1 MAYTVRKLLES
12 EQFPKMK
19 LLCGE
24 KGLDLEVKGI
34 RIIEIEDM
42 ERYLTGGE
50 ILITSFQVYLSCS
63 DREVEQHFE
72 DLVKSDISGFIV
84 KKRKEYDPTGRRLS
98 LLEKHC
104 KKYEIPLVEIPG
116 DFDYWGIIRHVMIQV
131 FDKDTAR
138 LKYFKITHD
147 SFNSFIL
154 KNNGSSNT
162 ASDII
167 KFLSIMIENPV
178 VLYYGNLN
186 CMVSTNSDN
195 SKLILSDE
203 IQPYKPNIITKF
215 QYMKQMKGSCVQYV
229 VKFAILSE
237 VEVYITI
244 TEENRELTEL
254 DYMAI
259 ENAIINLQYGFLS
272 EFAQDEVKKKY
283 QRDIVHNILNGLLSS
298 KEMTEAAAQ
307 LGMKE
312 SDTYRV
318 VDFHT
323 IKKNVQRKY
332 TKEQLQEVGVIVGE
346 LMYLLPDALIY
357 RNMDQI
363 VMIQQ
368 VDSNQTELEYQ
379 KEMEEVEDVIQ
390 RSILYRKKD
399 TDFQIGIGKSVE
411 GYQRLKESYHEA
423 SRAIKYID
431 IIRLV
436 TGDKNKSVVHYSNLG
451 FFQIFGEI
459 DDVTELERYIPETL
473 KKSNISVSLIKA
485 NRTKI
490 TDSNVYGI
498 SYGYDVYAGGAG
510 NDNDGDAKDGRSG
523 GFVGFNDEGLLKN
536 NNMYY
541 CDVVRGTKDLV
552 GPFSGKSELDTVYA
566 FNSQEKVE
574 GENNNYRIY
583 RKLDQSLDQIEKNN
597 SILNSSHE
605 KDDASGWDIYT
616 IGHMNPVK
624 TFETLKNAVLVSK
637 GDSVKADLN
646 AYESSAKAVLMSD
659 TKTTLNTGESD
670 TPEPSESQDPCDENI
685 KLTINKV
692 WKDLNNFDHS
702 RPNSITV
709 TISRTWKDKAG
720 NEKTETVP
728 RYESYKIE
736 GSSDKSKWQKVIKE
750 LPAYTTD
757 GDEIYYYTY
766 SITEAKVDG
775 YTTTIDKSQDGF
787 TFTITNRHFPGLP
800 DTGGYGSYLI
810 YLIAVLLFLVYFVM
824 RYKKCKENKKA
835 EKL

>member
-104 KKYEIPLVEIPG
+104 KKYEIPLVEISE
-116 DFDYWGIIRHVMIQV
+116 DSYYWGIIRYVMIQV

-147 SFNSFIL
+147 SFNTFIL

-178 VLYYGNLN
+178 VLYYGDLN

-237 VEVYITI
+237 VEIYITI

-272 EFAQDEVKKKY
+272 EFAQNEVKKTY
-283 QRDIVHNILNGLLSS
+283 QRDLIHNILNGLLSS

-332 TKEQLQEVGVIVGE
+332 TKEQLHEVGVIEGE
-346 LMYLLPDALIY
+346 LMHLLPDALIY

-411 GYQRLKESYHEA
+411 GYQRLKESYYEA
-423 SRAIKYID
+423 SQAIKYIE

-451 FFQIFGEI
+451 FFQIFGKV
-459 DDVTELERYIPETL
+459 DDMTELERCIPETL
-473 KKSNISVSLIKA
+473 KKLYLYDDEHKGELITTLQMYLRNNQSIKKTA
-485 NRTKI
+485 DAMFVHYRT
-490 TDSNVYGI
+490 I
-498 SYGYDVYAGGAG
+498 SYRLE
-510 NDNDGDAKDGRSG
+510 KIKQISG
-523 GFVGFNDEGLLKN
+523 
-536 NNMYY
+536 
-541 CDVVRGTKDLV
+541 
-552 GPFSGKSELDTVYA
+552 
-566 FNSQEKVE
+566 
-574 GENNNYRIY
+574 I
-583 RKLDQSLDQIEKNN
+583 
-597 SILNSSHE
+597 
-605 KDDASGWDIYT
+605 
-616 IGHMNPVK
+616 
-624 TFETLKNAVLVSK
+624 
-637 GDSVKADLN
+637 
-646 AYESSAKAVLMSD
+646 
-659 TKTTLNTGESD
+659 
-670 TPEPSESQDPCDENI
+670 
-685 KLTINKV
+685 
-692 WKDLNNFDHS
+692 NFD
-702 RPNSITV
+702 N
-709 TISRTWKDKAG
+709 A
-720 NEKTETVP
+720 NEVLAV
-728 RYESYKIE
+728 SNGLIIYKMLKEIE
-736 GSSDKSKWQKVIKE
+736 
-750 LPAYTTD
+750 
-757 GDEIYYYTY
+757 
-766 SITEAKVDG
+766 
-775 YTTTIDKSQDGF
+775 
-787 TFTITNRHFPGLP
+787 
-800 DTGGYGSYLI
+800 
-810 YLIAVLLFLVYFVM
+810 
-824 RYKKCKENKKA
+824 
-835 EKL
+835 

>member
-24 KGLDLEVKGI
+24 KSLDLEVKGI

-50 ILITSFQVYLSCS
+50 ILITSFQVYLSCN

-72 DLVKSDISGFIV
+72 DLVKSEISGFIV

-116 DFDYWGIIRHVMIQV
+116 DLYYWEIIRYVIMQV

-283 QRDIVHNILNGLLSS
+283 QRDLIHNILNGLLSS

-323 IKKNVQRKY
+323 IKKNVQSKY
-332 TKEQLQEVGVIVGE
+332 TKEQLHEVGVIEGE
-346 LMYLLPDALIY
+346 LKHLLPDALIY

-423 SRAIKYID
+423 SRAIKYIE
-431 IIRLV
+431 IIRQV

-451 FFQIFGEI
+451 FFQIFSKV
-459 DDVTELERYIPETL
+459 DDMTELERCIPETL
-473 KKSNISVSLIKA
+473 KKLYLYDDEHKGELITTLQMYLRNNQSIKKTA
-485 NRTKI
+485 GAMFVHYRT
-490 TDSNVYGI
+490 I
-498 SYGYDVYAGGAG
+498 SY
-510 NDNDGDAKDGRSG
+510 R
-523 GFVGFNDEGLLKN
+523 
-536 NNMYY
+536 
-541 CDVVRGTKDLV
+541 
-552 GPFSGKSELDTVYA
+552 
-566 FNSQEKVE
+566 
-574 GENNNYRIY
+574 
-583 RKLDQSLDQIEKNN
+583 IEK
-597 SILNSSHE
+597 I
-605 KDDASGWDIYT
+605 KQISGI
-616 IGHMNPVK
+616 
-624 TFETLKNAVLVSK
+624 
-637 GDSVKADLN
+637 
-646 AYESSAKAVLMSD
+646 
-659 TKTTLNTGESD
+659 
-670 TPEPSESQDPCDENI
+670 
-685 KLTINKV
+685 
-692 WKDLNNFDHS
+692 NFD
-702 RPNSITV
+702 N
-709 TISRTWKDKAG
+709 A
-720 NEKTETVP
+720 NEVLAV
-728 RYESYKIE
+728 SNGLIIYKMLKEIE
-736 GSSDKSKWQKVIKE
+736 
-750 LPAYTTD
+750 
-757 GDEIYYYTY
+757 
-766 SITEAKVDG
+766 
-775 YTTTIDKSQDGF
+775 
-787 TFTITNRHFPGLP
+787 
-800 DTGGYGSYLI
+800 
-810 YLIAVLLFLVYFVM
+810 
-824 RYKKCKENKKA
+824 
-835 EKL
+835 

>member
-104 KKYEIPLVEIPG
+104 KKYEIPLVEISE
-116 DFDYWGIIRHVMIQV
+116 DSYYWGIIRYVMIQV

-147 SFNSFIL
+147 SFNTFIL

-237 VEVYITI
+237 VEIYITI

-332 TKEQLQEVGVIVGE
+332 TKEQLHEVGVIEGE
-346 LMYLLPDALIY
+346 LMHLLPDALIY

-368 VDSNQTELEYQ
+368 VDSDQTELEYQ
-379 KEMEEVEDVIQ
+379 KEMEEIEEVIQ

-473 KKSNISVSLIKA
+473 KKLYLYDDEHKGELITTLQMYLRNNQSIKKTA
-485 NRTKI
+485 DAMFVHYRT
-490 TDSNVYGI
+490 I
-498 SYGYDVYAGGAG
+498 SYRLE
-510 NDNDGDAKDGRSG
+510 KIKQISG
-523 GFVGFNDEGLLKN
+523 
-536 NNMYY
+536 
-541 CDVVRGTKDLV
+541 
-552 GPFSGKSELDTVYA
+552 
-566 FNSQEKVE
+566 
-574 GENNNYRIY
+574 I
-583 RKLDQSLDQIEKNN
+583 
-597 SILNSSHE
+597 
-605 KDDASGWDIYT
+605 
-616 IGHMNPVK
+616 
-624 TFETLKNAVLVSK
+624 
-637 GDSVKADLN
+637 
-646 AYESSAKAVLMSD
+646 
-659 TKTTLNTGESD
+659 
-670 TPEPSESQDPCDENI
+670 
-685 KLTINKV
+685 
-692 WKDLNNFDHS
+692 NFD
-702 RPNSITV
+702 N
-709 TISRTWKDKAG
+709 A
-720 NEKTETVP
+720 NEVLAV
-728 RYESYKIE
+728 SNGLIIYKMLKEIE
-736 GSSDKSKWQKVIKE
+736 
-750 LPAYTTD
+750 
-757 GDEIYYYTY
+757 
-766 SITEAKVDG
+766 
-775 YTTTIDKSQDGF
+775 
-787 TFTITNRHFPGLP
+787 
-800 DTGGYGSYLI
+800 
-810 YLIAVLLFLVYFVM
+810 
-824 RYKKCKENKKA
+824 
-835 EKL
+835 

>member
-50 ILITSFQVYLSCS
+50 ILITSFQVYLSCN

-104 KKYEIPLVEIPG
+104 KKYEIPLVEISE
-116 DFDYWGIIRHVMIQV
+116 DLHYWGIIRYVIMQV
-131 FDKDTAR
+131 FDKATAR

-147 SFNSFIL
+147 NFNAFIL
-154 KNNGSSNT
+154 NNNGSCNT
-162 ASDII
+162 ASNII
-167 KFLSIMIENPV
+167 KFLSVMIENPV

-237 VEVYITI
+237 VEIYITI

-323 IKKNVQRKY
+323 ITKNVQRKY
-332 TKEQLQEVGVIVGE
+332 TKEQLHEVGVIVSE
-346 LMYLLPDALIY
+346 LKHLLPDALIY

-390 RSILYRKKD
+390 RSIFYRKKD

-473 KKSNISVSLIKA
+473 KKLYLYDDEHKGELITTLQMYLRNNQSIKKTA
-485 NRTKI
+485 DAMFVHYRT
-490 TDSNVYGI
+490 I
-498 SYGYDVYAGGAG
+498 SYRLE
-510 NDNDGDAKDGRSG
+510 KIKQISG
-523 GFVGFNDEGLLKN
+523 INFNDANEVLAVSNGLIIYKMLK
-536 NNMYY
+536 
-541 CDVVRGTKDLV
+541 
-552 GPFSGKSELDTVYA
+552 E
-566 FNSQEKVE
+566 
-574 GENNNYRIY
+574 
-583 RKLDQSLDQIEKNN
+583 IE
-597 SILNSSHE
+597 
-605 KDDASGWDIYT
+605 
-616 IGHMNPVK
+616 
-624 TFETLKNAVLVSK
+624 
-637 GDSVKADLN
+637 
-646 AYESSAKAVLMSD
+646 
-659 TKTTLNTGESD
+659 
-670 TPEPSESQDPCDENI
+670 
-685 KLTINKV
+685 
-692 WKDLNNFDHS
+692 
-702 RPNSITV
+702 
-709 TISRTWKDKAG
+709 
-720 NEKTETVP
+720 
-728 RYESYKIE
+728 
-736 GSSDKSKWQKVIKE
+736 
-750 LPAYTTD
+750 
-757 GDEIYYYTY
+757 
-766 SITEAKVDG
+766 
-775 YTTTIDKSQDGF
+775 
-787 TFTITNRHFPGLP
+787 
-800 DTGGYGSYLI
+800 
-810 YLIAVLLFLVYFVM
+810 
-824 RYKKCKENKKA
+824 
-835 EKL
+835 

>member
-50 ILITSFQVYLSCS
+50 ILITSFQVYLSCN

-138 LKYFKITHD
+138 LKYFKVTHD

-283 QRDIVHNILNGLLSS
+283 QRDLIHNILNGLLSS
-298 KEMTEAAAQ
+298 KEMTEAALQ

-332 TKEQLQEVGVIVGE
+332 TKEQLHEVGVIVGE

-379 KEMEEVEDVIQ
+379 KEMEEIEEVIQ
-390 RSILYRKKD
+390 QSILYRKKD

-423 SRAIKYID
+423 SQAIKYIE

-451 FFQIFGEI
+451 FFQIFGKV
-459 DDVTELERYIPETL
+459 DDMTELERCIPETL
-473 KKSNISVSLIKA
+473 KKLYLYDDEHKGELITTLQMYLRNNQSIKKTA
-485 NRTKI
+485 GAMFVHYRT
-490 TDSNVYGI
+490 I
-498 SYGYDVYAGGAG
+498 SYRLE
-510 NDNDGDAKDGRSG
+510 KIKQISG
-523 GFVGFNDEGLLKN
+523 
-536 NNMYY
+536 
-541 CDVVRGTKDLV
+541 
-552 GPFSGKSELDTVYA
+552 
-566 FNSQEKVE
+566 
-574 GENNNYRIY
+574 I
-583 RKLDQSLDQIEKNN
+583 
-597 SILNSSHE
+597 
-605 KDDASGWDIYT
+605 
-616 IGHMNPVK
+616 
-624 TFETLKNAVLVSK
+624 
-637 GDSVKADLN
+637 
-646 AYESSAKAVLMSD
+646 
-659 TKTTLNTGESD
+659 
-670 TPEPSESQDPCDENI
+670 
-685 KLTINKV
+685 
-692 WKDLNNFDHS
+692 NFD
-702 RPNSITV
+702 N
-709 TISRTWKDKAG
+709 A
-720 NEKTETVP
+720 NEVLAV
-728 RYESYKIE
+728 SNGLIIYKMLKEIE
-736 GSSDKSKWQKVIKE
+736 
-750 LPAYTTD
+750 
-757 GDEIYYYTY
+757 
-766 SITEAKVDG
+766 
-775 YTTTIDKSQDGF
+775 
-787 TFTITNRHFPGLP
+787 
-800 DTGGYGSYLI
+800 
-810 YLIAVLLFLVYFVM
+810 
-824 RYKKCKENKKA
+824 
-835 EKL
+835 

>member
-104 KKYEIPLVEIPG
+104 KKYEIPLVEISE
-116 DFDYWGIIRHVMIQV
+116 DSYYWGIIRYVMIQV

-147 SFNSFIL
+147 SFNTFIL

-178 VLYYGNLN
+178 VLYYGDLN

-237 VEVYITI
+237 VEIYITI

-332 TKEQLQEVGVIVGE
+332 TKEQLHEVGVIEGE
-346 LMYLLPDALIY
+346 LMHLLPDALIY

-411 GYQRLKESYHEA
+411 GYQRLKESYQEA

-451 FFQIFGEI
+451 FFQIFGKV
-459 DDVTELERYIPETL
+459 DDMTELERCIPETL
-473 KKSNISVSLIKA
+473 KKLYLYDDEHKGELITTLQMYLRNNQSIKKTA
-485 NRTKI
+485 GAMFVHYRT
-490 TDSNVYGI
+490 I
-498 SYGYDVYAGGAG
+498 SYRLE
-510 NDNDGDAKDGRSG
+510 KIKQISG
-523 GFVGFNDEGLLKN
+523 
-536 NNMYY
+536 
-541 CDVVRGTKDLV
+541 
-552 GPFSGKSELDTVYA
+552 
-566 FNSQEKVE
+566 
-574 GENNNYRIY
+574 I
-583 RKLDQSLDQIEKNN
+583 
-597 SILNSSHE
+597 
-605 KDDASGWDIYT
+605 
-616 IGHMNPVK
+616 
-624 TFETLKNAVLVSK
+624 
-637 GDSVKADLN
+637 
-646 AYESSAKAVLMSD
+646 
-659 TKTTLNTGESD
+659 
-670 TPEPSESQDPCDENI
+670 
-685 KLTINKV
+685 
-692 WKDLNNFDHS
+692 NFD
-702 RPNSITV
+702 N
-709 TISRTWKDKAG
+709 A
-720 NEKTETVP
+720 NEVLAVSNGLIIHKMLKE
-728 RYESYKIE
+728 IE
-736 GSSDKSKWQKVIKE
+736 
-750 LPAYTTD
+750 
-757 GDEIYYYTY
+757 
-766 SITEAKVDG
+766 
-775 YTTTIDKSQDGF
+775 
-787 TFTITNRHFPGLP
+787 
-800 DTGGYGSYLI
+800 
-810 YLIAVLLFLVYFVM
+810 
-824 RYKKCKENKKA
+824 
-835 EKL
+835 

>member
-50 ILITSFQVYLSCS
+50 ILITSFKVYLSCS

-104 KKYEIPLVEIPG
+104 KKYEIPLVEISE
-116 DFDYWGIIRHVMIQV
+116 DSYYWGIIRYVMIQV

-147 SFNSFIL
+147 SFNTFIL

-272 EFAQDEVKKKY
+272 EFAQDEEKKTY
-283 QRDIVHNILNGLLSS
+283 QRDVIHNILNGLLSS

-332 TKEQLQEVGVIVGE
+332 TKEQLHEVGVIEGE
-346 LMYLLPDALIY
+346 LMHLLPDALIY

-379 KEMEEVEDVIQ
+379 KEMEEIEEVIQ

-411 GYQRLKESYHEA
+411 GYQRLKESYYEA
-423 SRAIKYID
+423 SQAIKYIE
-431 IIRLV
+431 IIRQV

-451 FFQIFGEI
+451 FFQIFGKV
-459 DDVTELERYIPETL
+459 DDMTELERCIPETL
-473 KKSNISVSLIKA
+473 KKLYLYDDEHKGELITTLQMYLRNNQSIKKTA
-485 NRTKI
+485 GAMFVHYRT
-490 TDSNVYGI
+490 I
-498 SYGYDVYAGGAG
+498 SYRLE
-510 NDNDGDAKDGRSG
+510 KIKQISG
-523 GFVGFNDEGLLKN
+523 
-536 NNMYY
+536 
-541 CDVVRGTKDLV
+541 
-552 GPFSGKSELDTVYA
+552 
-566 FNSQEKVE
+566 
-574 GENNNYRIY
+574 I
-583 RKLDQSLDQIEKNN
+583 
-597 SILNSSHE
+597 
-605 KDDASGWDIYT
+605 
-616 IGHMNPVK
+616 
-624 TFETLKNAVLVSK
+624 
-637 GDSVKADLN
+637 
-646 AYESSAKAVLMSD
+646 
-659 TKTTLNTGESD
+659 
-670 TPEPSESQDPCDENI
+670 
-685 KLTINKV
+685 
-692 WKDLNNFDHS
+692 NFD
-702 RPNSITV
+702 N
-709 TISRTWKDKAG
+709 A
-720 NEKTETVP
+720 NEVLAV
-728 RYESYKIE
+728 SNGLVIYKM
-736 GSSDKSKWQKVIKE
+736 
-750 LPAYTTD
+750 L
-757 GDEIYYYTY
+757 
-766 SITEAKVDG
+766 
-775 YTTTIDKSQDGF
+775 
-787 TFTITNRHFPGLP
+787 
-800 DTGGYGSYLI
+800 
-810 YLIAVLLFLVYFVM
+810 
-824 RYKKCKENKKA
+824 NK
-835 EKL
+835 

>member
-104 KKYEIPLVEIPG
+104 KKYEIPLVEISE
-116 DFDYWGIIRHVMIQV
+116 DSYYWGIIRYVMIQV

-147 SFNSFIL
+147 SFNTFIL

-178 VLYYGNLN
+178 VLYYGDLN

-237 VEVYITI
+237 VEIYITI

-272 EFAQDEVKKKY
+272 EFAQNEVKKTY
-283 QRDIVHNILNGLLSS
+283 QRDLIHNILNGLLSS

-323 IKKNVQRKY
+323 ITKNVQRKY
-332 TKEQLQEVGVIVGE
+332 TKEQLHEVGVIEGE
-346 LMYLLPDALIY
+346 LMHLLPDALIY

-368 VDSNQTELEYQ
+368 VDSDQTELEYQ
-379 KEMEEVEDVIQ
+379 KEMEEIEEVIQ

-411 GYQRLKESYHEA
+411 GYQRLKESYYEA
-423 SRAIKYID
+423 SQAIKYIE
-431 IIRLV
+431 IIRQV

-451 FFQIFGEI
+451 FFQIFGKV
-459 DDVTELERYIPETL
+459 DDMTELERCIPETL
-473 KKSNISVSLIKA
+473 KKLYLYDDEHKGELITTLQMYLRNNQSIKKTA
-485 NRTKI
+485 SAMFVHYRT
-490 TDSNVYGI
+490 I
-498 SYGYDVYAGGAG
+498 SYRLE
-510 NDNDGDAKDGRSG
+510 KIKQISG
-523 GFVGFNDEGLLKN
+523 
-536 NNMYY
+536 
-541 CDVVRGTKDLV
+541 
-552 GPFSGKSELDTVYA
+552 
-566 FNSQEKVE
+566 
-574 GENNNYRIY
+574 I
-583 RKLDQSLDQIEKNN
+583 
-597 SILNSSHE
+597 
-605 KDDASGWDIYT
+605 
-616 IGHMNPVK
+616 
-624 TFETLKNAVLVSK
+624 
-637 GDSVKADLN
+637 
-646 AYESSAKAVLMSD
+646 
-659 TKTTLNTGESD
+659 
-670 TPEPSESQDPCDENI
+670 
-685 KLTINKV
+685 
-692 WKDLNNFDHS
+692 NFD
-702 RPNSITV
+702 N
-709 TISRTWKDKAG
+709 A
-720 NEKTETVP
+720 NEVLAV
-728 RYESYKIE
+728 SNGLIIYKMLKEIE
-736 GSSDKSKWQKVIKE
+736 
-750 LPAYTTD
+750 
-757 GDEIYYYTY
+757 
-766 SITEAKVDG
+766 
-775 YTTTIDKSQDGF
+775 
-787 TFTITNRHFPGLP
+787 
-800 DTGGYGSYLI
+800 
-810 YLIAVLLFLVYFVM
+810 
-824 RYKKCKENKKA
+824 
-835 EKL
+835 

>member
-104 KKYEIPLVEIPG
+104 KKYEIPLVEISE
-116 DFDYWGIIRHVMIQV
+116 DSYYWGIIRYVIMQV

-147 SFNSFIL
+147 SFNTFIL

-237 VEVYITI
+237 VEIYITI

-283 QRDIVHNILNGLLSS
+283 QRDIIHNILNGLLSS

-332 TKEQLQEVGVIVGE
+332 TKEQLHEVGVIEGE
-346 LMYLLPDALIY
+346 LMHLLPDALIY

-411 GYQRLKESYHEA
+411 GYQRMKESYYEA
-423 SRAIKYID
+423 SQAIKYIE
-431 IIRLV
+431 IIRQV

-451 FFQIFGEI
+451 FFQIFGKV

-473 KKSNISVSLIKA
+473 KKLYLYDEHKGELITTLQMYLRNKQSIRKTA
-485 NRTKI
+485 DAMFVHYRT
-490 TDSNVYGI
+490 I
-498 SYGYDVYAGGAG
+498 SYRLEKIKQISGIDF
-510 NDNDGDAKDGRSG
+510 DNANEVLAVS
-523 GFVGFNDEGLLKN
+523 NGLIIYKMLK
-536 NNMYY
+536 
-541 CDVVRGTKDLV
+541 
-552 GPFSGKSELDTVYA
+552 E
-566 FNSQEKVE
+566 
-574 GENNNYRIY
+574 
-583 RKLDQSLDQIEKNN
+583 IE
-597 SILNSSHE
+597 
-605 KDDASGWDIYT
+605 
-616 IGHMNPVK
+616 
-624 TFETLKNAVLVSK
+624 
-637 GDSVKADLN
+637 
-646 AYESSAKAVLMSD
+646 
-659 TKTTLNTGESD
+659 
-670 TPEPSESQDPCDENI
+670 
-685 KLTINKV
+685 
-692 WKDLNNFDHS
+692 
-702 RPNSITV
+702 
-709 TISRTWKDKAG
+709 
-720 NEKTETVP
+720 
-728 RYESYKIE
+728 
-736 GSSDKSKWQKVIKE
+736 
-750 LPAYTTD
+750 
-757 GDEIYYYTY
+757 
-766 SITEAKVDG
+766 
-775 YTTTIDKSQDGF
+775 
-787 TFTITNRHFPGLP
+787 
-800 DTGGYGSYLI
+800 
-810 YLIAVLLFLVYFVM
+810 
-824 RYKKCKENKKA
+824 
-835 EKL
+835 

>member
-50 ILITSFQVYLSCS
+50 ILITSFQVYLSCN

-104 KKYEIPLVEIPG
+104 KKYEIPLVEISE
-116 DFDYWGIIRHVMIQV
+116 DSYYWGIIRYVIMQV
-131 FDKDTAR
+131 FDKATAR

-147 SFNSFIL
+147 NFNTFIL
-154 KNNGSSNT
+154 NNNGSCNT
-162 ASDII
+162 ASNII
-167 KFLSIMIENPV
+167 KFLSVMIENPV

-237 VEVYITI
+237 VEIYITI
-244 TEENRELTEL
+244 TEENRGLTEL

-283 QRDIVHNILNGLLSS
+283 QRDLIHNILNGLLSS

-323 IKKNVQRKY
+323 IKNNVQSKY
-332 TKEQLQEVGVIVGE
+332 TKEQLHEVGVIEGE
-346 LMYLLPDALIY
+346 LKHLLPDALIY

-368 VDSNQTELEYQ
+368 VDSEQTELEYQ

-390 RSILYRKKD
+390 RSIFYRKKD
-399 TDFQIGIGKSVE
+399 TDFQIGIGKSVK

-423 SRAIKYID
+423 SQAIKYIE
-431 IIRLV
+431 IVRLV

-459 DDVTELERYIPETL
+459 DDMTKLERYIPKTL
-473 KKSNISVSLIKA
+473 KKLYEYDDEHKGELIPTLQMFLSNNQSIRKTAGAMFVHY
-485 NRTKI
+485 RT
-490 TDSNVYGI
+490 I
-498 SYGYDVYAGGAG
+498 SY
-510 NDNDGDAKDGRSG
+510 R
-523 GFVGFNDEGLLKN
+523 
-536 NNMYY
+536 M
-541 CDVVRGTKDLV
+541 
-552 GPFSGKSELDTVYA
+552 
-566 FNSQEKVE
+566 EKIKE
-574 GENNNYRIY
+574 I
-583 RKLDQSLDQIEKNN
+583 
-597 SILNSSHE
+597 
-605 KDDASGWDIYT
+605 
-616 IGHMNPVK
+616 
-624 TFETLKNAVLVSK
+624 
-637 GDSVKADLN
+637 
-646 AYESSAKAVLMSD
+646 
-659 TKTTLNTGESD
+659 TG
-670 TPEPSESQDPCDENI
+670 I
-685 KLTINKV
+685 
-692 WKDLNNFDHS
+692 NFD
-702 RPNSITV
+702 N
-709 TISRTWKDKAG
+709 A
-720 NEKTETVP
+720 NEVLAV
-728 RYESYKIE
+728 SNGLVIYKMLN
-736 GSSDKSKWQKVIKE
+736 Q
-750 LPAYTTD
+750 
-757 GDEIYYYTY
+757 
-766 SITEAKVDG
+766 
-775 YTTTIDKSQDGF
+775 
-787 TFTITNRHFPGLP
+787 
-800 DTGGYGSYLI
+800 
-810 YLIAVLLFLVYFVM
+810 
-824 RYKKCKENKKA
+824 
-835 EKL
+835 

>member
-19 LLCGE
+19 LRCGE

-50 ILITSFQVYLSCS
+50 ILITSFPVYLSCS

-104 KKYEIPLVEIPG
+104 KKYEIPLLEIPE
-116 DFDYWGIIRHVMIQV
+116 DFYYWGIIRYVIMQV
-131 FDKDTAR
+131 FDKATAR

-147 SFNSFIL
+147 SFNTFIL

-237 VEVYITI
+237 VEIYITI

-272 EFAQDEVKKKY
+272 EFAQNEMKKKY
-283 QRDIVHNILNGLLSS
+283 QRDIIHNILNGLLSS
-298 KEMTEAAAQ
+298 KEMTEAASQ

-323 IKKNVQRKY
+323 ITKNVQRKY
-332 TKEQLQEVGVIVGE
+332 TKEQLQEVGVIVVE

-399 TDFQIGIGKSVE
+399 TDFQIGIGKSVK

-431 IIRLV
+431 IIRQV

-473 KKSNISVSLIKA
+473 KKLYLYDDEHKGELITTLQMYLRNNQSIKKTA
-485 NRTKI
+485 DAMFVHYRT
-490 TDSNVYGI
+490 I
-498 SYGYDVYAGGAG
+498 SYRLE
-510 NDNDGDAKDGRSG
+510 KIKQISG
-523 GFVGFNDEGLLKN
+523 INF
-536 NNMYY
+536 
-541 CDVVRGTKDLV
+541 
-552 GPFSGKSELDTVYA
+552 
-566 FNSQEKVE
+566 
-574 GENNNYRIY
+574 
-583 RKLDQSLDQIEKNN
+583 
-597 SILNSSHE
+597 
-605 KDDASGWDIYT
+605 DDANEVLAVSNGLIIYK
-616 IGHMNPVK
+616 M
-624 TFETLKNAVLVSK
+624 LK
-637 GDSVKADLN
+637 
-646 AYESSAKAVLMSD
+646 E
-659 TKTTLNTGESD
+659 
-670 TPEPSESQDPCDENI
+670 
-685 KLTINKV
+685 
-692 WKDLNNFDHS
+692 
-702 RPNSITV
+702 
-709 TISRTWKDKAG
+709 
-720 NEKTETVP
+720 
-728 RYESYKIE
+728 IE
-736 GSSDKSKWQKVIKE
+736 
-750 LPAYTTD
+750 
-757 GDEIYYYTY
+757 
-766 SITEAKVDG
+766 
-775 YTTTIDKSQDGF
+775 
-787 TFTITNRHFPGLP
+787 
-800 DTGGYGSYLI
+800 
-810 YLIAVLLFLVYFVM
+810 
-824 RYKKCKENKKA
+824 
-835 EKL
+835 

>member
-12 EQFPKMK
+12 EQFQKMK

-50 ILITSFQVYLSCS
+50 ILITSFQIYLSCN

-104 KKYEIPLVEIPG
+104 KKYEIPLVEISE
-116 DFDYWGIIRHVMIQV
+116 DSYYWGIIRYVIMQV
-131 FDKDTAR
+131 FDKATAR

-147 SFNSFIL
+147 NFNTFIL
-154 KNNGSSNT
+154 NNNGSCNT
-162 ASDII
+162 ASNII
-167 KFLSIMIENPV
+167 KFLSVMIENPV

-237 VEVYITI
+237 VEIYITI
-244 TEENRELTEL
+244 TEENRGLTEL

-298 KEMTEAAAQ
+298 KEMAEAASQ

-323 IKKNVQRKY
+323 ITKNVQRKY
-332 TKEQLQEVGVIVGE
+332 TKEQLHEVGVIEGE
-346 LMYLLPDALIY
+346 LMHLLPDALIY

-423 SRAIKYID
+423 SRAIKYIE

-473 KKSNISVSLIKA
+473 KKLYLYDDEHKGELITTLQMYLRNNQSIKKTA
-485 NRTKI
+485 GAMFVHYRT
-490 TDSNVYGI
+490 I
-498 SYGYDVYAGGAG
+498 SYRLE
-510 NDNDGDAKDGRSG
+510 KIKQISG
-523 GFVGFNDEGLLKN
+523 INF
-536 NNMYY
+536 
-541 CDVVRGTKDLV
+541 
-552 GPFSGKSELDTVYA
+552 
-566 FNSQEKVE
+566 
-574 GENNNYRIY
+574 
-583 RKLDQSLDQIEKNN
+583 
-597 SILNSSHE
+597 
-605 KDDASGWDIYT
+605 DDANEVLAVSNGLIIYK
-616 IGHMNPVK
+616 M
-624 TFETLKNAVLVSK
+624 LK
-637 GDSVKADLN
+637 
-646 AYESSAKAVLMSD
+646 E
-659 TKTTLNTGESD
+659 
-670 TPEPSESQDPCDENI
+670 
-685 KLTINKV
+685 
-692 WKDLNNFDHS
+692 
-702 RPNSITV
+702 
-709 TISRTWKDKAG
+709 
-720 NEKTETVP
+720 
-728 RYESYKIE
+728 IE
-736 GSSDKSKWQKVIKE
+736 
-750 LPAYTTD
+750 
-757 GDEIYYYTY
+757 
-766 SITEAKVDG
+766 
-775 YTTTIDKSQDGF
+775 
-787 TFTITNRHFPGLP
+787 
-800 DTGGYGSYLI
+800 
-810 YLIAVLLFLVYFVM
+810 
-824 RYKKCKENKKA
+824 
-835 EKL
+835 

>member
-50 ILITSFQVYLSCS
+50 ILITSFQVYLSCN

-104 KKYEIPLVEIPG
+104 KKYEIPLVEISE
-116 DFDYWGIIRHVMIQV
+116 DSYYWGIIRYVIMQV

-147 SFNSFIL
+147 NFNTFIL
-154 KNNGSSNT
+154 NNNGSCNT

-167 KFLSIMIENPV
+167 KFLSVMIENPV

-229 VKFAILSE
+229 VKFAILNE
-237 VEVYITI
+237 MEIYITI

-272 EFAQDEVKKKY
+272 EFAQDEVKKMY
-283 QRDIVHNILNGLLSS
+283 QRDIIHNILNGLLSS

-332 TKEQLQEVGVIVGE
+332 TKEQLHEVGVIVGE
-346 LMYLLPDALIY
+346 LMYLFPDALIY

-368 VDSNQTELEYQ
+368 VDSDQTELEYQ
-379 KEMEEVEDVIQ
+379 KEMEEVKDVIQ

-411 GYQRLKESYHEA
+411 GYQRLKESYYEA
-423 SRAIKYID
+423 SQAIKYIE

-451 FFQIFGEI
+451 FFQIFGKV

-473 KKSNISVSLIKA
+473 KKLYLYDEHKGELITTLQMYLRNKQSIRKTA
-485 NRTKI
+485 DAMFVHYRT
-490 TDSNVYGI
+490 I
-498 SYGYDVYAGGAG
+498 SYRLEKIKQISGIDF
-510 NDNDGDAKDGRSG
+510 DNANEVLAVS
-523 GFVGFNDEGLLKN
+523 NGLIIYKMLK
-536 NNMYY
+536 
-541 CDVVRGTKDLV
+541 
-552 GPFSGKSELDTVYA
+552 E
-566 FNSQEKVE
+566 
-574 GENNNYRIY
+574 
-583 RKLDQSLDQIEKNN
+583 IE
-597 SILNSSHE
+597 
-605 KDDASGWDIYT
+605 
-616 IGHMNPVK
+616 
-624 TFETLKNAVLVSK
+624 
-637 GDSVKADLN
+637 
-646 AYESSAKAVLMSD
+646 
-659 TKTTLNTGESD
+659 
-670 TPEPSESQDPCDENI
+670 
-685 KLTINKV
+685 
-692 WKDLNNFDHS
+692 
-702 RPNSITV
+702 
-709 TISRTWKDKAG
+709 
-720 NEKTETVP
+720 
-728 RYESYKIE
+728 
-736 GSSDKSKWQKVIKE
+736 
-750 LPAYTTD
+750 
-757 GDEIYYYTY
+757 
-766 SITEAKVDG
+766 
-775 YTTTIDKSQDGF
+775 
-787 TFTITNRHFPGLP
+787 
-800 DTGGYGSYLI
+800 
-810 YLIAVLLFLVYFVM
+810 
-824 RYKKCKENKKA
+824 
-835 EKL
+835 

>member
-104 KKYEIPLVEIPG
+104 KKYEIPLVEISE
-116 DFDYWGIIRHVMIQV
+116 DSYYWGIIRYVMIQV

-147 SFNSFIL
+147 SFNTFIL

-178 VLYYGNLN
+178 VLYYGDLN

-237 VEVYITI
+237 VEIYITI

-272 EFAQDEVKKKY
+272 EFAQNEVKKTY
-283 QRDIVHNILNGLLSS
+283 QRDLIHNILNGLLSS

-323 IKKNVQRKY
+323 ITKNVQRKY
-332 TKEQLQEVGVIVGE
+332 TKEQLHEVGVIEGE
-346 LMYLLPDALIY
+346 LMHLLPDALIY

-368 VDSNQTELEYQ
+368 VDSDQTELEYQ
-379 KEMEEVEDVIQ
+379 KEMEEIEEVIQ

-423 SRAIKYID
+423 SQAIKYIE
-431 IIRLV
+431 IIRQV
-436 TGDKNKSVVHYSNLG
+436 TGDKNKSVVQYSNLG
-451 FFQIFGEI
+451 FFQIFGKV
-459 DDVTELERYIPETL
+459 DDMTELERCIPETL
-473 KKSNISVSLIKA
+473 KKLYLYDDEHKGELITTLQMYLRNNQSIKKTA
-485 NRTKI
+485 SAMFVHYRT
-490 TDSNVYGI
+490 I
-498 SYGYDVYAGGAG
+498 SYRLE
-510 NDNDGDAKDGRSG
+510 KIKQISG
-523 GFVGFNDEGLLKN
+523 
-536 NNMYY
+536 
-541 CDVVRGTKDLV
+541 
-552 GPFSGKSELDTVYA
+552 
-566 FNSQEKVE
+566 
-574 GENNNYRIY
+574 I
-583 RKLDQSLDQIEKNN
+583 
-597 SILNSSHE
+597 
-605 KDDASGWDIYT
+605 
-616 IGHMNPVK
+616 
-624 TFETLKNAVLVSK
+624 
-637 GDSVKADLN
+637 
-646 AYESSAKAVLMSD
+646 
-659 TKTTLNTGESD
+659 
-670 TPEPSESQDPCDENI
+670 
-685 KLTINKV
+685 
-692 WKDLNNFDHS
+692 NFD
-702 RPNSITV
+702 N
-709 TISRTWKDKAG
+709 A
-720 NEKTETVP
+720 NEVLAV
-728 RYESYKIE
+728 SNGLVIYKMLN
-736 GSSDKSKWQKVIKE
+736 Q
-750 LPAYTTD
+750 
-757 GDEIYYYTY
+757 
-766 SITEAKVDG
+766 
-775 YTTTIDKSQDGF
+775 
-787 TFTITNRHFPGLP
+787 
-800 DTGGYGSYLI
+800 
-810 YLIAVLLFLVYFVM
+810 
-824 RYKKCKENKKA
+824 
-835 EKL
+835 

>member
-50 ILITSFQVYLSCS
+50 ILITSFQVYLSCN

-104 KKYEIPLVEIPG
+104 KKYEIPLVEISE
-116 DFDYWGIIRHVMIQV
+116 DLHYWGIIRYVIMQV
-131 FDKDTAR
+131 FDKATAR

-147 SFNSFIL
+147 NFNAFIL
-154 KNNGSSNT
+154 NNNGSCNT
-162 ASDII
+162 ASNII
-167 KFLSIMIENPV
+167 KFLSVMIENPV

-237 VEVYITI
+237 VEIYITI

-323 IKKNVQRKY
+323 IKKNVQSKY
-332 TKEQLQEVGVIVGE
+332 TKEQLHEVGVIVSE
-346 LMYLLPDALIY
+346 LKHLLPDALIY

-459 DDVTELERYIPETL
+459 DDVTELERYIPEIL
-473 KKSNISVSLIKA
+473 KKLYLYDDEHKGELITTLQMYLRNNQSIKKTA
-485 NRTKI
+485 DAMFVHYRT
-490 TDSNVYGI
+490 I
-498 SYGYDVYAGGAG
+498 SYRLE
-510 NDNDGDAKDGRSG
+510 KIKQISG
-523 GFVGFNDEGLLKN
+523 INFNDANEVLAVSNGLIIYKMLK
-536 NNMYY
+536 
-541 CDVVRGTKDLV
+541 
-552 GPFSGKSELDTVYA
+552 E
-566 FNSQEKVE
+566 
-574 GENNNYRIY
+574 
-583 RKLDQSLDQIEKNN
+583 IE
-597 SILNSSHE
+597 
-605 KDDASGWDIYT
+605 
-616 IGHMNPVK
+616 
-624 TFETLKNAVLVSK
+624 
-637 GDSVKADLN
+637 
-646 AYESSAKAVLMSD
+646 
-659 TKTTLNTGESD
+659 
-670 TPEPSESQDPCDENI
+670 
-685 KLTINKV
+685 
-692 WKDLNNFDHS
+692 
-702 RPNSITV
+702 
-709 TISRTWKDKAG
+709 
-720 NEKTETVP
+720 
-728 RYESYKIE
+728 
-736 GSSDKSKWQKVIKE
+736 
-750 LPAYTTD
+750 
-757 GDEIYYYTY
+757 
-766 SITEAKVDG
+766 
-775 YTTTIDKSQDGF
+775 
-787 TFTITNRHFPGLP
+787 
-800 DTGGYGSYLI
+800 
-810 YLIAVLLFLVYFVM
+810 
-824 RYKKCKENKKA
+824 
-835 EKL
+835 

>member
-1 MAYTVRKLLES
+1 MGYTVRKLLES

-104 KKYEIPLVEIPG
+104 KKYEIPLVEISE
-116 DFDYWGIIRHVMIQV
+116 DSYYWGIIRYVIMQV

-147 SFNSFIL
+147 NFNTFIL
-154 KNNGSSNT
+154 NNNGSCNT

-167 KFLSIMIENPV
+167 KFLSVMIENPV

-229 VKFAILSE
+229 VKFAILNE
-237 VEVYITI
+237 MEIYITI

-283 QRDIVHNILNGLLSS
+283 QRDLIHNILNGLLSS

-323 IKKNVQRKY
+323 ITKNVQRKY
-332 TKEQLQEVGVIVGE
+332 TKEQLHEVGVIVGE

-379 KEMEEVEDVIQ
+379 KEMEEIEEVIQ

-473 KKSNISVSLIKA
+473 KKLYLYDDEHKGELITTLQMYLRNNQSIKKTA
-485 NRTKI
+485 GAMFVHYRT
-490 TDSNVYGI
+490 I
-498 SYGYDVYAGGAG
+498 SYRLE
-510 NDNDGDAKDGRSG
+510 KIKQISG
-523 GFVGFNDEGLLKN
+523 
-536 NNMYY
+536 
-541 CDVVRGTKDLV
+541 
-552 GPFSGKSELDTVYA
+552 
-566 FNSQEKVE
+566 
-574 GENNNYRIY
+574 I
-583 RKLDQSLDQIEKNN
+583 
-597 SILNSSHE
+597 
-605 KDDASGWDIYT
+605 
-616 IGHMNPVK
+616 
-624 TFETLKNAVLVSK
+624 
-637 GDSVKADLN
+637 
-646 AYESSAKAVLMSD
+646 
-659 TKTTLNTGESD
+659 
-670 TPEPSESQDPCDENI
+670 
-685 KLTINKV
+685 
-692 WKDLNNFDHS
+692 NFD
-702 RPNSITV
+702 N
-709 TISRTWKDKAG
+709 A
-720 NEKTETVP
+720 NEVLAV
-728 RYESYKIE
+728 SNGLIIYKMLKEIE
-736 GSSDKSKWQKVIKE
+736 
-750 LPAYTTD
+750 
-757 GDEIYYYTY
+757 
-766 SITEAKVDG
+766 
-775 YTTTIDKSQDGF
+775 
-787 TFTITNRHFPGLP
+787 
-800 DTGGYGSYLI
+800 
-810 YLIAVLLFLVYFVM
+810 
-824 RYKKCKENKKA
+824 
-835 EKL
+835 

>member
-84 KKRKEYDPTGRRLS
+84 KEGKEYDPTGRRLS

-104 KKYEIPLVEIPG
+104 KKYEIPLVEISE
-116 DFDYWGIIRHVMIQV
+116 DFYYWGIIRYVIMQV
-131 FDKDTAR
+131 FDKATAR

-147 SFNSFIL
+147 SFNTFIL

-237 VEVYITI
+237 VEIYITI

-298 KEMTEAAAQ
+298 KEMTEAALQ

-323 IKKNVQRKY
+323 IKKNAQRKY

-451 FFQIFGEI
+451 FFQIFGKV
-459 DDVTELERYIPETL
+459 DDMTELERCIPETL
-473 KKSNISVSLIKA
+473 KKLYLYDDEHKGELITTLQMYLRNNQSIKKTA
-485 NRTKI
+485 SAMFVHYRT
-490 TDSNVYGI
+490 I
-498 SYGYDVYAGGAG
+498 SYRLE
-510 NDNDGDAKDGRSG
+510 KIKQISG
-523 GFVGFNDEGLLKN
+523 INF
-536 NNMYY
+536 
-541 CDVVRGTKDLV
+541 
-552 GPFSGKSELDTVYA
+552 
-566 FNSQEKVE
+566 
-574 GENNNYRIY
+574 
-583 RKLDQSLDQIEKNN
+583 
-597 SILNSSHE
+597 
-605 KDDASGWDIYT
+605 DDANEVLAVSNGLIIYK
-616 IGHMNPVK
+616 M
-624 TFETLKNAVLVSK
+624 LK
-637 GDSVKADLN
+637 
-646 AYESSAKAVLMSD
+646 E
-659 TKTTLNTGESD
+659 
-670 TPEPSESQDPCDENI
+670 
-685 KLTINKV
+685 
-692 WKDLNNFDHS
+692 
-702 RPNSITV
+702 
-709 TISRTWKDKAG
+709 
-720 NEKTETVP
+720 
-728 RYESYKIE
+728 IE
-736 GSSDKSKWQKVIKE
+736 
-750 LPAYTTD
+750 
-757 GDEIYYYTY
+757 
-766 SITEAKVDG
+766 
-775 YTTTIDKSQDGF
+775 
-787 TFTITNRHFPGLP
+787 
-800 DTGGYGSYLI
+800 
-810 YLIAVLLFLVYFVM
+810 
-824 RYKKCKENKKA
+824 
-835 EKL
+835 

>member
-104 KKYEIPLVEIPG
+104 KKYEIPLVEISE
-116 DFDYWGIIRHVMIQV
+116 DSYYWGIIRYVMIQV

-147 SFNSFIL
+147 SFNTFIL

-178 VLYYGNLN
+178 VLYYGDLN

-237 VEVYITI
+237 VEIYITI

-272 EFAQDEVKKKY
+272 EFAQNEVKKTY
-283 QRDIVHNILNGLLSS
+283 QRDLIHNILNGLLSS

-332 TKEQLQEVGVIVGE
+332 TKEQLHEVGVIVGE

-411 GYQRLKESYHEA
+411 GYQRLKESYQEA

-451 FFQIFGEI
+451 FFQIFSEI

-473 KKSNISVSLIKA
+473 KKLYLYDDEHKGELITTLQMYLRNNQSIKKTA
-485 NRTKI
+485 DAMFVHYRT
-490 TDSNVYGI
+490 I
-498 SYGYDVYAGGAG
+498 SYRLE
-510 NDNDGDAKDGRSG
+510 KIKQISG
-523 GFVGFNDEGLLKN
+523 
-536 NNMYY
+536 
-541 CDVVRGTKDLV
+541 
-552 GPFSGKSELDTVYA
+552 
-566 FNSQEKVE
+566 
-574 GENNNYRIY
+574 I
-583 RKLDQSLDQIEKNN
+583 
-597 SILNSSHE
+597 
-605 KDDASGWDIYT
+605 
-616 IGHMNPVK
+616 
-624 TFETLKNAVLVSK
+624 
-637 GDSVKADLN
+637 
-646 AYESSAKAVLMSD
+646 
-659 TKTTLNTGESD
+659 
-670 TPEPSESQDPCDENI
+670 
-685 KLTINKV
+685 
-692 WKDLNNFDHS
+692 NFD
-702 RPNSITV
+702 N
-709 TISRTWKDKAG
+709 A
-720 NEKTETVP
+720 NEVLAV
-728 RYESYKIE
+728 SNGLIIYKMLKEIE
-736 GSSDKSKWQKVIKE
+736 
-750 LPAYTTD
+750 
-757 GDEIYYYTY
+757 
-766 SITEAKVDG
+766 
-775 YTTTIDKSQDGF
+775 
-787 TFTITNRHFPGLP
+787 
-800 DTGGYGSYLI
+800 
-810 YLIAVLLFLVYFVM
+810 
-824 RYKKCKENKKA
+824 
-835 EKL
+835 

>member
-1 MAYTVRKLLES
+1 MGYTVRKLLES

-104 KKYEIPLVEIPG
+104 KKYEIPLVEISE
-116 DFDYWGIIRHVMIQV
+116 DSYYWGIIRYVIMQV

-147 SFNSFIL
+147 NFNTFIL
-154 KNNGSSNT
+154 NNNGSCNT

-167 KFLSIMIENPV
+167 KFLSVMIENPV

-229 VKFAILSE
+229 VKFAILNE
-237 VEVYITI
+237 MEIYITI

-283 QRDIVHNILNGLLSS
+283 QRDLIHNILNGLLSS

-332 TKEQLQEVGVIVGE
+332 TKEQLHEVGVIVGE

-411 GYQRLKESYHEA
+411 GYQRLKESYYEA
-423 SRAIKYID
+423 SQAIKYIE

-451 FFQIFGEI
+451 FFQIFGKV
-459 DDVTELERYIPETL
+459 DDMTELERCIPETL
-473 KKSNISVSLIKA
+473 KKLYLYDDEHKGELITTLQMYLRNKQSIRKTA
-485 NRTKI
+485 DAMFVHYRT
-490 TDSNVYGI
+490 I
-498 SYGYDVYAGGAG
+498 SYRLE
-510 NDNDGDAKDGRSG
+510 KIKQISG
-523 GFVGFNDEGLLKN
+523 
-536 NNMYY
+536 
-541 CDVVRGTKDLV
+541 
-552 GPFSGKSELDTVYA
+552 
-566 FNSQEKVE
+566 
-574 GENNNYRIY
+574 I
-583 RKLDQSLDQIEKNN
+583 
-597 SILNSSHE
+597 
-605 KDDASGWDIYT
+605 
-616 IGHMNPVK
+616 
-624 TFETLKNAVLVSK
+624 
-637 GDSVKADLN
+637 
-646 AYESSAKAVLMSD
+646 
-659 TKTTLNTGESD
+659 
-670 TPEPSESQDPCDENI
+670 
-685 KLTINKV
+685 
-692 WKDLNNFDHS
+692 NFD
-702 RPNSITV
+702 N
-709 TISRTWKDKAG
+709 A
-720 NEKTETVP
+720 NEVLAV
-728 RYESYKIE
+728 SNGLIIYKMLKEIE
-736 GSSDKSKWQKVIKE
+736 
-750 LPAYTTD
+750 
-757 GDEIYYYTY
+757 
-766 SITEAKVDG
+766 
-775 YTTTIDKSQDGF
+775 
-787 TFTITNRHFPGLP
+787 
-800 DTGGYGSYLI
+800 
-810 YLIAVLLFLVYFVM
+810 
-824 RYKKCKENKKA
+824 
-835 EKL
+835 

>member
-104 KKYEIPLVEIPG
+104 KKYEIPLVEISE
-116 DFDYWGIIRHVMIQV
+116 DSYYWGIIRYVMIQV

-147 SFNSFIL
+147 SFNTFIL

-178 VLYYGNLN
+178 VLYYGDLN

-237 VEVYITI
+237 VEIYITI

-272 EFAQDEVKKKY
+272 EFAQNEVKKTY
-283 QRDIVHNILNGLLSS
+283 QRDLIHNILNGLLSS

-332 TKEQLQEVGVIVGE
+332 TKEQLHEVGVIVGE

-399 TDFQIGIGKSVE
+399 TDFQICIGKSVE
-411 GYQRLKESYHEA
+411 GYQRLKESYQEA

-436 TGDKNKSVVHYSNLG
+436 TGDKNKSVVHYSSLG

-473 KKSNISVSLIKA
+473 KKLYLYDDEHKGELITTLQMYLRNNQSIKKTA
-485 NRTKI
+485 DAMFVHYRT
-490 TDSNVYGI
+490 I
-498 SYGYDVYAGGAG
+498 SYRLE
-510 NDNDGDAKDGRSG
+510 KIKQISG
-523 GFVGFNDEGLLKN
+523 
-536 NNMYY
+536 
-541 CDVVRGTKDLV
+541 
-552 GPFSGKSELDTVYA
+552 
-566 FNSQEKVE
+566 
-574 GENNNYRIY
+574 I
-583 RKLDQSLDQIEKNN
+583 
-597 SILNSSHE
+597 
-605 KDDASGWDIYT
+605 
-616 IGHMNPVK
+616 
-624 TFETLKNAVLVSK
+624 
-637 GDSVKADLN
+637 
-646 AYESSAKAVLMSD
+646 
-659 TKTTLNTGESD
+659 
-670 TPEPSESQDPCDENI
+670 
-685 KLTINKV
+685 
-692 WKDLNNFDHS
+692 NFD
-702 RPNSITV
+702 N
-709 TISRTWKDKAG
+709 A
-720 NEKTETVP
+720 NEVLAV
-728 RYESYKIE
+728 SNGLIIYKMLKEIE
-736 GSSDKSKWQKVIKE
+736 
-750 LPAYTTD
+750 
-757 GDEIYYYTY
+757 
-766 SITEAKVDG
+766 
-775 YTTTIDKSQDGF
+775 
-787 TFTITNRHFPGLP
+787 
-800 DTGGYGSYLI
+800 
-810 YLIAVLLFLVYFVM
+810 
-824 RYKKCKENKKA
+824 
-835 EKL
+835 

>member
-104 KKYEIPLVEIPG
+104 KKYEIPLVEISE
-116 DFDYWGIIRHVMIQV
+116 DSYYWGIIRYVIMQV

-147 SFNSFIL
+147 NFNTFIL
-154 KNNGSSNT
+154 NNNGSCNT

-237 VEVYITI
+237 VEIYITI

-283 QRDIVHNILNGLLSS
+283 QRDLIHNILNGSLSS

-323 IKKNVQRKY
+323 IKNNVQSKY
-332 TKEQLQEVGVIVGE
+332 TKEQLHEVGVIEGE
-346 LMYLLPDALIY
+346 LKHLLPDALIY

-451 FFQIFGEI
+451 FFQIFSEI

-473 KKSNISVSLIKA
+473 KKLYEYDDEHKGELIPTLQMFLSNNQSIKKTA
-485 NRTKI
+485 GAMFVHYRT
-490 TDSNVYGI
+490 I
-498 SYGYDVYAGGAG
+498 SYRLE
-510 NDNDGDAKDGRSG
+510 KIKQISG
-523 GFVGFNDEGLLKN
+523 
-536 NNMYY
+536 
-541 CDVVRGTKDLV
+541 
-552 GPFSGKSELDTVYA
+552 
-566 FNSQEKVE
+566 
-574 GENNNYRIY
+574 I
-583 RKLDQSLDQIEKNN
+583 
-597 SILNSSHE
+597 
-605 KDDASGWDIYT
+605 
-616 IGHMNPVK
+616 
-624 TFETLKNAVLVSK
+624 
-637 GDSVKADLN
+637 
-646 AYESSAKAVLMSD
+646 
-659 TKTTLNTGESD
+659 
-670 TPEPSESQDPCDENI
+670 
-685 KLTINKV
+685 
-692 WKDLNNFDHS
+692 NFD
-702 RPNSITV
+702 N
-709 TISRTWKDKAG
+709 A
-720 NEKTETVP
+720 NEVLAV
-728 RYESYKIE
+728 SNGLIIYKMLKEIE
-736 GSSDKSKWQKVIKE
+736 
-750 LPAYTTD
+750 
-757 GDEIYYYTY
+757 
-766 SITEAKVDG
+766 
-775 YTTTIDKSQDGF
+775 
-787 TFTITNRHFPGLP
+787 
-800 DTGGYGSYLI
+800 
-810 YLIAVLLFLVYFVM
+810 
-824 RYKKCKENKKA
+824 
-835 EKL
+835 

>member
-34 RIIEIEDM
+34 RIIEIEDI

-50 ILITSFQVYLSCS
+50 ILITSFQVYLSCN

-116 DFDYWGIIRHVMIQV
+116 DLYYWGIIRYVIMQV
-131 FDKDTAR
+131 FDKATAR

-147 SFNSFIL
+147 NFNAFIL
-154 KNNGSSNT
+154 NNNGSSNT

-167 KFLSIMIENPV
+167 KFLSVMIENPV

-203 IQPYKPNIITKF
+203 IQQYKPNIITKF

-229 VKFAILSE
+229 VKFAILNE
-237 VEVYITI
+237 MEIYITI

-298 KEMTEAAAQ
+298 KEMTEAASQ

-323 IKKNVQRKY
+323 ITKNVQRKY

-473 KKSNISVSLIKA
+473 KKLYLYDDEHKGELITTLQMYLRNNQSIKKTA
-485 NRTKI
+485 GAMFVHYRT
-490 TDSNVYGI
+490 I
-498 SYGYDVYAGGAG
+498 SYRLE
-510 NDNDGDAKDGRSG
+510 KI
-523 GFVGFNDEGLLKN
+523 KQI
-536 NNMYY
+536 
-541 CDVVRGTKDLV
+541 
-552 GPFSGKSELDTVYA
+552 SEIN
-566 FNSQEKVE
+566 F
-574 GENNNYRIY
+574 
-583 RKLDQSLDQIEKNN
+583 
-597 SILNSSHE
+597 
-605 KDDASGWDIYT
+605 DDANEVLAVSNGLIIYK
-616 IGHMNPVK
+616 M
-624 TFETLKNAVLVSK
+624 LK
-637 GDSVKADLN
+637 
-646 AYESSAKAVLMSD
+646 E
-659 TKTTLNTGESD
+659 
-670 TPEPSESQDPCDENI
+670 
-685 KLTINKV
+685 
-692 WKDLNNFDHS
+692 
-702 RPNSITV
+702 
-709 TISRTWKDKAG
+709 
-720 NEKTETVP
+720 
-728 RYESYKIE
+728 IE
-736 GSSDKSKWQKVIKE
+736 
-750 LPAYTTD
+750 
-757 GDEIYYYTY
+757 
-766 SITEAKVDG
+766 
-775 YTTTIDKSQDGF
+775 
-787 TFTITNRHFPGLP
+787 
-800 DTGGYGSYLI
+800 
-810 YLIAVLLFLVYFVM
+810 
-824 RYKKCKENKKA
+824 
-835 EKL
+835 

>member
-104 KKYEIPLVEIPG
+104 KKYEIPLVEISE
-116 DFDYWGIIRHVMIQV
+116 DSYYWGIIRYVMIQV

-147 SFNSFIL
+147 SFNTFIL

-178 VLYYGNLN
+178 VLYYGDLN

-237 VEVYITI
+237 VEIYITI

-272 EFAQDEVKKKY
+272 EFAQNEVKKTY
-283 QRDIVHNILNGLLSS
+283 QRDLIHNILNGLLSS

-332 TKEQLQEVGVIVGE
+332 TKEQLHEVGVIVGE

-368 VDSNQTELEYQ
+368 VDPNQTELEYQ

-411 GYQRLKESYHEA
+411 GYQRLKESYQEA

-436 TGDKNKSVVHYSNLG
+436 TGDKNKSVVHYSSLG

-473 KKSNISVSLIKA
+473 KKLYLYDDEHKGELITTLQMYLRNNQSIKKTA
-485 NRTKI
+485 DAMFVHYRT
-490 TDSNVYGI
+490 I
-498 SYGYDVYAGGAG
+498 SYRLE
-510 NDNDGDAKDGRSG
+510 KIKQISG
-523 GFVGFNDEGLLKN
+523 
-536 NNMYY
+536 
-541 CDVVRGTKDLV
+541 
-552 GPFSGKSELDTVYA
+552 
-566 FNSQEKVE
+566 
-574 GENNNYRIY
+574 I
-583 RKLDQSLDQIEKNN
+583 
-597 SILNSSHE
+597 
-605 KDDASGWDIYT
+605 
-616 IGHMNPVK
+616 
-624 TFETLKNAVLVSK
+624 
-637 GDSVKADLN
+637 
-646 AYESSAKAVLMSD
+646 
-659 TKTTLNTGESD
+659 
-670 TPEPSESQDPCDENI
+670 
-685 KLTINKV
+685 
-692 WKDLNNFDHS
+692 NFD
-702 RPNSITV
+702 N
-709 TISRTWKDKAG
+709 A
-720 NEKTETVP
+720 NEVLAV
-728 RYESYKIE
+728 SNGLIIYKMLKEIE
-736 GSSDKSKWQKVIKE
+736 
-750 LPAYTTD
+750 
-757 GDEIYYYTY
+757 
-766 SITEAKVDG
+766 
-775 YTTTIDKSQDGF
+775 
-787 TFTITNRHFPGLP
+787 
-800 DTGGYGSYLI
+800 
-810 YLIAVLLFLVYFVM
+810 
-824 RYKKCKENKKA
+824 
-835 EKL
+835 

>member
-50 ILITSFQVYLSCS
+50 ILITSFQVYLSCN

-104 KKYEIPLVEIPG
+104 KKYEIPLVEISE
-116 DFDYWGIIRHVMIQV
+116 DSYYWGIIRYVIMQV
-131 FDKDTAR
+131 FDKATAR

-147 SFNSFIL
+147 NFNTFIL
-154 KNNGSSNT
+154 NNNGSCNT
-162 ASDII
+162 ASNII
-167 KFLSIMIENPV
+167 KFLSVMIENPV

-237 VEVYITI
+237 VEIYITI
-244 TEENRELTEL
+244 TEENRGLTEL

-283 QRDIVHNILNGLLSS
+283 QRNLIHNILNGLLSS

-323 IKKNVQRKY
+323 IKNNVQSKY
-332 TKEQLQEVGVIVGE
+332 TKEQLHEVGVIEGE
-346 LMYLLPDALIY
+346 LKHLLPDALIY

-368 VDSNQTELEYQ
+368 VDSEQTELEYQ

-390 RSILYRKKD
+390 RSIFYRKKD
-399 TDFQIGIGKSVE
+399 TDFQIGIGKSVK

-423 SRAIKYID
+423 SQAIKYIE
-431 IIRLV
+431 IVRLV

-459 DDVTELERYIPETL
+459 DDMTKLERYIPETL
-473 KKSNISVSLIKA
+473 KKLYEYDDEHKGELIPTLQMFLSNNQSIRKTAGAMFVHY
-485 NRTKI
+485 RT
-490 TDSNVYGI
+490 I
-498 SYGYDVYAGGAG
+498 SY
-510 NDNDGDAKDGRSG
+510 R
-523 GFVGFNDEGLLKN
+523 
-536 NNMYY
+536 M
-541 CDVVRGTKDLV
+541 
-552 GPFSGKSELDTVYA
+552 
-566 FNSQEKVE
+566 EKIKE
-574 GENNNYRIY
+574 I
-583 RKLDQSLDQIEKNN
+583 
-597 SILNSSHE
+597 
-605 KDDASGWDIYT
+605 
-616 IGHMNPVK
+616 
-624 TFETLKNAVLVSK
+624 
-637 GDSVKADLN
+637 
-646 AYESSAKAVLMSD
+646 
-659 TKTTLNTGESD
+659 TG
-670 TPEPSESQDPCDENI
+670 I
-685 KLTINKV
+685 
-692 WKDLNNFDHS
+692 NFD
-702 RPNSITV
+702 N
-709 TISRTWKDKAG
+709 A
-720 NEKTETVP
+720 NEVLAV
-728 RYESYKIE
+728 SNGLVIYKMLN
-736 GSSDKSKWQKVIKE
+736 Q
-750 LPAYTTD
+750 
-757 GDEIYYYTY
+757 
-766 SITEAKVDG
+766 
-775 YTTTIDKSQDGF
+775 
-787 TFTITNRHFPGLP
+787 
-800 DTGGYGSYLI
+800 
-810 YLIAVLLFLVYFVM
+810 
-824 RYKKCKENKKA
+824 
-835 EKL
+835 

>member
-24 KGLDLEVKGI
+24 KGLYLEVKCI

-50 ILITSFQVYLSCS
+50 ILITSFQVYLSCN

-104 KKYEIPLVEIPG
+104 KKYEIPLVEISE
-116 DFDYWGIIRHVMIQV
+116 DSYYWGIIRYVIMQV
-131 FDKDTAR
+131 FDKVTAR

-147 SFNSFIL
+147 NFNTFIL
-154 KNNGSSNT
+154 RNNGSSNT

-237 VEVYITI
+237 VEIYITI
-244 TEENRELTEL
+244 TEENRGLTEL

-283 QRDIVHNILNGLLSS
+283 QRDLIHNILNGLLSS

-323 IKKNVQRKY
+323 ITKNVQRKY
-332 TKEQLQEVGVIVGE
+332 TKEQLHEVGVIEGE
-346 LMYLLPDALIY
+346 LKHLLPDALIY

-411 GYQRLKESYHEA
+411 GYQRLKESYYEA
-423 SRAIKYID
+423 SQAIKYIE

-451 FFQIFGEI
+451 FFQIFGKV
-459 DDVTELERYIPETL
+459 DDMTELERCIPETL
-473 KKSNISVSLIKA
+473 KKLYLYDDEHKGELITTLQMYLRNNQSIKKTA
-485 NRTKI
+485 GAMFVHYRT
-490 TDSNVYGI
+490 I
-498 SYGYDVYAGGAG
+498 SYRLE
-510 NDNDGDAKDGRSG
+510 KI
-523 GFVGFNDEGLLKN
+523 KQI
-536 NNMYY
+536 
-541 CDVVRGTKDLV
+541 
-552 GPFSGKSELDTVYA
+552 SEIN
-566 FNSQEKVE
+566 F
-574 GENNNYRIY
+574 
-583 RKLDQSLDQIEKNN
+583 
-597 SILNSSHE
+597 
-605 KDDASGWDIYT
+605 DDANEVLAVSNGLIIYK
-616 IGHMNPVK
+616 M
-624 TFETLKNAVLVSK
+624 LK
-637 GDSVKADLN
+637 
-646 AYESSAKAVLMSD
+646 E
-659 TKTTLNTGESD
+659 
-670 TPEPSESQDPCDENI
+670 
-685 KLTINKV
+685 
-692 WKDLNNFDHS
+692 
-702 RPNSITV
+702 
-709 TISRTWKDKAG
+709 
-720 NEKTETVP
+720 
-728 RYESYKIE
+728 IE
-736 GSSDKSKWQKVIKE
+736 
-750 LPAYTTD
+750 
-757 GDEIYYYTY
+757 
-766 SITEAKVDG
+766 
-775 YTTTIDKSQDGF
+775 
-787 TFTITNRHFPGLP
+787 
-800 DTGGYGSYLI
+800 
-810 YLIAVLLFLVYFVM
+810 
-824 RYKKCKENKKA
+824 
-835 EKL
+835 

>member
-50 ILITSFQVYLSCS
+50 ILITSFQVYLSCN

-72 DLVKSDISGFIV
+72 DLVKSEISGFIV

-104 KKYEIPLVEIPG
+104 KKYEIPLVEISE
-116 DFDYWGIIRHVMIQV
+116 DLHYWGIIRYVIMQV
-131 FDKDTAR
+131 FDKATAR

-147 SFNSFIL
+147 NFNAFIL
-154 KNNGSSNT
+154 NNNGSCNT
-162 ASDII
+162 ASNII
-167 KFLSIMIENPV
+167 KFLSVMIENPV

-237 VEVYITI
+237 VEIYITI

-283 QRDIVHNILNGLLSS
+283 QRDLIHNILNGLLSS

-323 IKKNVQRKY
+323 IKKNVQSKY
-332 TKEQLQEVGVIVGE
+332 TKEQLHEVGVIEGE
-346 LMYLLPDALIY
+346 LKHLLPDALIY

-473 KKSNISVSLIKA
+473 KKLYLYDDEHKGELITTLQMYLRNNQSIKKTA
-485 NRTKI
+485 DAMFVHYRT
-490 TDSNVYGI
+490 I
-498 SYGYDVYAGGAG
+498 SYRLE
-510 NDNDGDAKDGRSG
+510 KIKQISG
-523 GFVGFNDEGLLKN
+523 INFNDANEVLAVSNGLIIYKMLKEIEQ
-536 NNMYY
+536 
-541 CDVVRGTKDLV
+541 KKKE
-552 GPFSGKSELDTVYA
+552 KS
-566 FNSQEKVE
+566 
-574 GENNNYRIY
+574 
-583 RKLDQSLDQIEKNN
+583 
-597 SILNSSHE
+597 
-605 KDDASGWDIYT
+605 
-616 IGHMNPVK
+616 
-624 TFETLKNAVLVSK
+624 
-637 GDSVKADLN
+637 
-646 AYESSAKAVLMSD
+646 
-659 TKTTLNTGESD
+659 
-670 TPEPSESQDPCDENI
+670 C
-685 KLTINKV
+685 
-692 WKDLNNFDHS
+692 
-702 RPNSITV
+702 
-709 TISRTWKDKAG
+709 
-720 NEKTETVP
+720 
-728 RYESYKIE
+728 
-736 GSSDKSKWQKVIKE
+736 
-750 LPAYTTD
+750 
-757 GDEIYYYTY
+757 
-766 SITEAKVDG
+766 
-775 YTTTIDKSQDGF
+775 
-787 TFTITNRHFPGLP
+787 
-800 DTGGYGSYLI
+800 
-810 YLIAVLLFLVYFVM
+810 
-824 RYKKCKENKKA
+824 
-835 EKL
+835 

>member
-104 KKYEIPLVEIPG
+104 KKYEIPLVEISE
-116 DFDYWGIIRHVMIQV
+116 DSYYWGIIRYVMIQV

-147 SFNSFIL
+147 SFNTFIL

-178 VLYYGNLN
+178 VLYYGDLN

-237 VEVYITI
+237 VEIYITI

-272 EFAQDEVKKKY
+272 EFAQNEVKKTY
-283 QRDIVHNILNGLLSS
+283 QRDLIHNILNGLLSS

-323 IKKNVQRKY
+323 ITKNVQRKY
-332 TKEQLQEVGVIVGE
+332 TKEQLHEVGVIEGE
-346 LMYLLPDALIY
+346 LMHLLPDALIY

-411 GYQRLKESYHEA
+411 GYQRLKESYYEA
-423 SRAIKYID
+423 SQAIKYIE
-431 IIRLV
+431 IIRQV
-436 TGDKNKSVVHYSNLG
+436 TGDKNKSVVQYSNLG
-451 FFQIFGEI
+451 FFQIFGKV
-459 DDVTELERYIPETL
+459 DDMTELERCIPETL
-473 KKSNISVSLIKA
+473 KKLYLYDDEHKGELITTLQMYLRNNQSIKKTA
-485 NRTKI
+485 GAMFVHYRT
-490 TDSNVYGI
+490 I
-498 SYGYDVYAGGAG
+498 SYRLE
-510 NDNDGDAKDGRSG
+510 KIKQISG
-523 GFVGFNDEGLLKN
+523 
-536 NNMYY
+536 
-541 CDVVRGTKDLV
+541 
-552 GPFSGKSELDTVYA
+552 
-566 FNSQEKVE
+566 
-574 GENNNYRIY
+574 I
-583 RKLDQSLDQIEKNN
+583 
-597 SILNSSHE
+597 
-605 KDDASGWDIYT
+605 
-616 IGHMNPVK
+616 
-624 TFETLKNAVLVSK
+624 
-637 GDSVKADLN
+637 
-646 AYESSAKAVLMSD
+646 
-659 TKTTLNTGESD
+659 
-670 TPEPSESQDPCDENI
+670 
-685 KLTINKV
+685 
-692 WKDLNNFDHS
+692 NFD
-702 RPNSITV
+702 N
-709 TISRTWKDKAG
+709 A
-720 NEKTETVP
+720 NEVLAV
-728 RYESYKIE
+728 SNGLIIYKMLKEIE
-736 GSSDKSKWQKVIKE
+736 
-750 LPAYTTD
+750 
-757 GDEIYYYTY
+757 
-766 SITEAKVDG
+766 
-775 YTTTIDKSQDGF
+775 
-787 TFTITNRHFPGLP
+787 
-800 DTGGYGSYLI
+800 
-810 YLIAVLLFLVYFVM
+810 
-824 RYKKCKENKKA
+824 
-835 EKL
+835 

>member
-24 KGLDLEVKGI
+24 KGLDREVKGI

-42 ERYLTGGE
+42 EQYLTGGE
-50 ILITSFQVYLSCS
+50 MLITSFQVYLSCS

-72 DLVKSDISGFIV
+72 DLVKSEISGFIV

-116 DFDYWGIIRHVMIQV
+116 DFDYWGIIRYVIMQV
-131 FDKDTAR
+131 FDKATAR

-147 SFNSFIL
+147 NINTFIL
-154 KNNGSSNT
+154 NNNGSCNT
-162 ASDII
+162 ASNII
-167 KFLSIMIENPV
+167 KFLSVMIENPV

-229 VKFAILSE
+229 VKFAILNE
-237 VEVYITI
+237 VEIYITI

-283 QRDIVHNILNGLLSS
+283 QRDLIHNILNGLLSS

-323 IKKNVQRKY
+323 IKKNVQSKY

-346 LMYLLPDALIY
+346 LMHLLPDALIY

-431 IIRLV
+431 IIRQV

-473 KKSNISVSLIKA
+473 KKLYLYDDEHKGELITTLQMYLRNNQSIKKTA
-485 NRTKI
+485 GAMFVHYRT
-490 TDSNVYGI
+490 I
-498 SYGYDVYAGGAG
+498 SYRLE
-510 NDNDGDAKDGRSG
+510 KIKQISG
-523 GFVGFNDEGLLKN
+523 
-536 NNMYY
+536 
-541 CDVVRGTKDLV
+541 
-552 GPFSGKSELDTVYA
+552 
-566 FNSQEKVE
+566 
-574 GENNNYRIY
+574 I
-583 RKLDQSLDQIEKNN
+583 
-597 SILNSSHE
+597 
-605 KDDASGWDIYT
+605 
-616 IGHMNPVK
+616 
-624 TFETLKNAVLVSK
+624 
-637 GDSVKADLN
+637 
-646 AYESSAKAVLMSD
+646 
-659 TKTTLNTGESD
+659 
-670 TPEPSESQDPCDENI
+670 
-685 KLTINKV
+685 
-692 WKDLNNFDHS
+692 NFD
-702 RPNSITV
+702 N
-709 TISRTWKDKAG
+709 A
-720 NEKTETVP
+720 NEVLAV
-728 RYESYKIE
+728 SNGLIIYKMLKEIE
-736 GSSDKSKWQKVIKE
+736 
-750 LPAYTTD
+750 
-757 GDEIYYYTY
+757 
-766 SITEAKVDG
+766 
-775 YTTTIDKSQDGF
+775 
-787 TFTITNRHFPGLP
+787 
-800 DTGGYGSYLI
+800 
-810 YLIAVLLFLVYFVM
+810 
-824 RYKKCKENKKA
+824 
-835 EKL
+835 

>member
-34 RIIEIEDM
+34 QIIEIEDM

-50 ILITSFQVYLSCS
+50 ILITSFQVYLSCN

-104 KKYEIPLVEIPG
+104 KKYKIPLVEIPG
-116 DFDYWGIIRHVMIQV
+116 DLYYWGIIRYVIMQV
-131 FDKDTAR
+131 FDKATAR

-147 SFNSFIL
+147 NFNTFIL
-154 KNNGSSNT
+154 NNNGSCNT

-167 KFLSIMIENPV
+167 KFLSVMIENPV

-186 CMVSTNSDN
+186 CMASTNSDN

-229 VKFAILSE
+229 VKFAILNE
-237 VEVYITI
+237 MEIYITI

-298 KEMTEAAAQ
+298 KEMTEAASQ

-323 IKKNVQRKY
+323 ITKNVQRKY
-332 TKEQLQEVGVIVGE
+332 TKEQLHEVGVIEGE
-346 LMYLLPDALIY
+346 LMHLLPDALIY

-368 VDSNQTELEYQ
+368 VDSDQTELEYQ
-379 KEMEEVEDVIQ
+379 KEMEEIEEVIQ
-390 RSILYRKKD
+390 QSILYRKKD

-423 SRAIKYID
+423 SQAIKYIE

-451 FFQIFGEI
+451 FFQIFGKV
-459 DDVTELERYIPETL
+459 DDMTELERCIPDTL
-473 KKSNISVSLIKA
+473 KKLYLYDDEHKGELITTLQMYLRNNQSIKKTA
-485 NRTKI
+485 GAMFVHYRT
-490 TDSNVYGI
+490 I
-498 SYGYDVYAGGAG
+498 SYRLE
-510 NDNDGDAKDGRSG
+510 KIKQISG
-523 GFVGFNDEGLLKN
+523 
-536 NNMYY
+536 
-541 CDVVRGTKDLV
+541 
-552 GPFSGKSELDTVYA
+552 
-566 FNSQEKVE
+566 
-574 GENNNYRIY
+574 I
-583 RKLDQSLDQIEKNN
+583 
-597 SILNSSHE
+597 
-605 KDDASGWDIYT
+605 
-616 IGHMNPVK
+616 
-624 TFETLKNAVLVSK
+624 
-637 GDSVKADLN
+637 
-646 AYESSAKAVLMSD
+646 
-659 TKTTLNTGESD
+659 
-670 TPEPSESQDPCDENI
+670 
-685 KLTINKV
+685 
-692 WKDLNNFDHS
+692 NFD
-702 RPNSITV
+702 N
-709 TISRTWKDKAG
+709 A
-720 NEKTETVP
+720 NEVLAV
-728 RYESYKIE
+728 SNGLIIYKMLKEIE
-736 GSSDKSKWQKVIKE
+736 
-750 LPAYTTD
+750 
-757 GDEIYYYTY
+757 
-766 SITEAKVDG
+766 
-775 YTTTIDKSQDGF
+775 
-787 TFTITNRHFPGLP
+787 
-800 DTGGYGSYLI
+800 
-810 YLIAVLLFLVYFVM
+810 
-824 RYKKCKENKKA
+824 
-835 EKL
+835 

>member
-50 ILITSFQVYLSCS
+50 ILMTSFQVYLSCS

-104 KKYEIPLVEIPG
+104 KKYEIPLVEISE
-116 DFDYWGIIRHVMIQV
+116 DSYYWGIIRYVMIQV

-147 SFNSFIL
+147 SFNTFIL

-237 VEVYITI
+237 VEIYITI

-283 QRDIVHNILNGLLSS
+283 QRDIIHNILNGLLSS

-323 IKKNVQRKY
+323 ITKNVQRKY
-332 TKEQLQEVGVIVGE
+332 TKEQLHEVGVIEGE
-346 LMYLLPDALIY
+346 LKHLLPDALIY

-368 VDSNQTELEYQ
+368 VDSDQTELEYQ
-379 KEMEEVEDVIQ
+379 KEMEEIEDVIQ

-399 TDFQIGIGKSVE
+399 TDFQIGIGKSVK

-473 KKSNISVSLIKA
+473 KKLYLYDDEHKGELITTLQMYLRNNQSIKKTA
-485 NRTKI
+485 DEMFVHYRT
-490 TDSNVYGI
+490 I
-498 SYGYDVYAGGAG
+498 SYRLE
-510 NDNDGDAKDGRSG
+510 KIKQISG
-523 GFVGFNDEGLLKN
+523 INF
-536 NNMYY
+536 
-541 CDVVRGTKDLV
+541 
-552 GPFSGKSELDTVYA
+552 
-566 FNSQEKVE
+566 
-574 GENNNYRIY
+574 
-583 RKLDQSLDQIEKNN
+583 
-597 SILNSSHE
+597 
-605 KDDASGWDIYT
+605 DDANEVLAVSNGLIIYK
-616 IGHMNPVK
+616 M
-624 TFETLKNAVLVSK
+624 LK
-637 GDSVKADLN
+637 
-646 AYESSAKAVLMSD
+646 E
-659 TKTTLNTGESD
+659 
-670 TPEPSESQDPCDENI
+670 
-685 KLTINKV
+685 
-692 WKDLNNFDHS
+692 
-702 RPNSITV
+702 
-709 TISRTWKDKAG
+709 
-720 NEKTETVP
+720 
-728 RYESYKIE
+728 IE
-736 GSSDKSKWQKVIKE
+736 
-750 LPAYTTD
+750 
-757 GDEIYYYTY
+757 
-766 SITEAKVDG
+766 
-775 YTTTIDKSQDGF
+775 
-787 TFTITNRHFPGLP
+787 
-800 DTGGYGSYLI
+800 
-810 YLIAVLLFLVYFVM
+810 
-824 RYKKCKENKKA
+824 
-835 EKL
+835 